1 LSKGFPF
8 LGHSLAPAD
17 RQVDGQDE
25 GGGGGDTMQESATAK
40 QEERDQSPAVCFAS
54 AALHTARLADCCYFK
69 QLLWIVPAAAAF
81 RGAG

>member
-1 LSKGFPF
+1 MGTAWPRLTGKWTDRTREEEEEETACRKG
-8 LGHSLAPAD
+8 A
-17 RQVDGQDE
+17 
-25 GGGGGDTMQESATAK
+25 MAK

>member
-1 LSKGFPF
+1 
-8 LGHSLAPAD
+8 
-17 RQVDGQDE
+17 
-25 GGGGGDTMQESATAK
+25 MQEGAMAK